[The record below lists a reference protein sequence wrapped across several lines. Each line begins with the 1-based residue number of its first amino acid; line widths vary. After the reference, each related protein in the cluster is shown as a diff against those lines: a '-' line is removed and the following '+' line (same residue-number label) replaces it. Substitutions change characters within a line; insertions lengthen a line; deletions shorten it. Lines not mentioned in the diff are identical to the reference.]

1 MINKIILY
9 STWYYIQYL
18 INRKVSEKECV
29 CVYNHFAVN
38 QKLIQHC
45 KLTILQFKKRV
56 LLKYQK

>member
-18 INRKVSEKECV
+18 RKVSEKECV

-56 LLKYQK
+56 LLNYQK